1 MTAIV
6 SPVSVEPRL
15 SDARRR
21 RLVDDVRAIALRHA
35 VAVPRHD
42 EAGTIHTAL
51 VADLCAAG
59 YHLAPLDR
67 RYGGGEYGLPDV
79 VMAQVALAETDAATA
94 LGFGMHLMA
103 VGGETASLQWMAGAR
118 HRLFSAVAR
127 NSALVNVLATEP
139 IMGSPQGDQRPAT
152 ALIPNGDG
160 RWHLYGQKSYA
171 TFAETIQYAV
181 VYASFED
188 GSGDVGR
195 VLVPMRDMG
204 VGIEHTWDTVG
215 MRGTA
220 SHTVHFSEIAL
231 DDTNVLVRHA
241 FEDRTR
247 RPAMS
252 AWFAL
257 PAAAAYLGIARTA
270 RDEAVAAFRQP
281 REGRRPAA
289 EADGR
294 RNIAEIEW
302 RLASSEALLMAAAAE
317 ADQQDGS
324 PGLSPLAAAAKLQL
338 TRTAIEVVDL
348 ACRVAGGESLRR
360 GSRLERAWRD
370 VRCGT
375 VHPPTDAAAQEI
387 LAAGALSGAH

>member
-6 SPVSVEPRL
+6 SPASVEPRP

-35 VAVPRHD
+35 AAVPRHD

-59 YHLAPLDR
+59 YHVAPLDR
-67 RYGGGEYGLPDV
+67 RYGGGEYGLTDV

-103 VGGETASLQWMAGAR
+103 VGGETARPQWMAGGR

-127 NSALVNVLATEP
+127 NGALVNVLATEP

-152 ALIPNGDG
+152 ALIPDGPG
-160 RWHLYGQKSYA
+160 RWRLYGQKSYA
-171 TFAETIQYAV
+171 TFAETIQYGV
-181 VYASFED
+181 VYVSFED

-231 DDTNVLVRHA
+231 TDADVLVRHS

-257 PAAAAYLGIARTA
+257 PVSAAYLGIARAA
-270 RDEAVAAFRQP
+270 RDEAVAAFRRP
-281 REGRRPAA
+281 HEGRRPAA
-289 EADGR
+289 EAEAR

-302 RLASSEALLMAAAAE
+302 RLAGAEATLMAAAVD
-317 ADQQDGS
+317 ADQQGGG

-348 ACRVAGGESLRR
+348 ACRAVGGDSLRR

-370 VRCGT
+370 ARCGP
-375 VHPPTDAAAQEI
+375 VHPPTDAAAFEI
-387 LAAGALSGAH
+387 LAAGALSDSR